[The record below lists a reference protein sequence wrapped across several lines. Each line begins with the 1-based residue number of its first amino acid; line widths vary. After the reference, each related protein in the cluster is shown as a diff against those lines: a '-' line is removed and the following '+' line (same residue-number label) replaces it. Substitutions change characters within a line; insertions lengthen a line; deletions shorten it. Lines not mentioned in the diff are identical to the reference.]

1 MSDPTNDHAPLFRLL
16 AVLALAG
23 VLLASFCEDWRLVT
37 TGGSID
43 YRNRITGARVME
55 RGMDPFHYKWHSGAE
70 PELCDPFNNL
80 AMKVS
85 LTTVTPTA
93 LLLMLPVAK
102 LPYGDAQV
110 LWLVIEWLC
119 LLGIG
124 VLWWRLLEPGWK
136 RWVWAALIAGFSHTL
151 AWKQHVDRGQI
162 YILLGLLLV
171 LWVTLVKERRSHWAG
186 VVAGLLLC
194 LRPPV
199 LLVLLPFI
207 GLRDRAQWRAALV
220 SAGVFALLPMAFRG
234 NIWPD
239 YLKGMQGWSELQRH
253 GDKPRP
259 PAQKYPTTVE
269 GIEIETLARYHV
281 RQYADSSIVRIL
293 KGQGVLD
300 FPEWPLGL
308 ALAAGVGGW
317 FWWRRKAGEMTWLV
331 GVVTWFFL
339 TDWFLPAYRNPYND
353 VLVLGVLA
361 LALQAGRRV
370 FWLALLGLPAG
381 WFLYQIMPTARWQI
395 HVPTVLLLT
404 AGIGVLL
411 PKRSDRKAARV

>member
-1 MSDPTNDHAPLFRLL
+1 MPDQPNALAPLCRLL
-16 AVLALAG
+16 AVLVLAG
-23 VLLASFCEDWRLVT
+23 VLLASFMEDWQMVT

-43 YRNRITGARVME
+43 YRNRITGARVMA
-55 RGMDPFHYKWHSGAE
+55 RGMDPFHYKWRSGAE

-102 LPYGDAQV
+102 LSYGEAQV

-124 VLWWRLLEPGWK
+124 VLWGRLLEPGWK
-136 RWVWAALIAGFSHTL
+136 RWVWAAVIAGFSHTL

-171 LWVTLVKERRSHWAG
+171 LWVTLVKQRRANWAG

-207 GLRDRAQWRAALV
+207 GLRDRSQWRAAVL
-220 SAGVFALLPMAFRG
+220 SACVFALLPLAFRG
-234 NIWPD
+234 GIWSD
-239 YLKGMQGWSELQRH
+239 YLQGMQGWSELQRH

-259 PAQKYPTTVE
+259 PAQKYPATVE
-269 GIEIETLARYHV
+269 GIEIDTLARHHV
-281 RQYADSSIVRIL
+281 RQYADSSIIRIF

-308 ALAAGVGGW
+308 ALAAGIGGW
-317 FWWRRKAGEMTWLV
+317 FWWRRKADEMTWMA
-331 GVVTWFFL
+331 GIVTWFFL

-361 LALQAGRRV
+361 LALQMGRRA

-381 WFLYQIMPTARWQI
+381 WLLYQVMPTARWQI

-411 PKRSDRKAARV
+411 PKRKSRKAARA